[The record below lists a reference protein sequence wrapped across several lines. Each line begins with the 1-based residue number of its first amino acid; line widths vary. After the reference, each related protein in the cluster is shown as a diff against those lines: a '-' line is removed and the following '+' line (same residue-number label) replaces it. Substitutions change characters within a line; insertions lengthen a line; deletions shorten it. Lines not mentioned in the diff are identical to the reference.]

1 MDRIAHDNA
10 SVRTVRATLARVGS
24 VDRPRISLPD
34 DAADAFPVG
43 EVVRVALDGSTR
55 HARVHR
61 GLDDGLELRALYDN
75 ARQAR
80 QGSALRA
87 DESPSGERGG
97 EAPGERQRREHH
109 DPRGPDGEDRLPSW
123 VDDRD
128 LEFGRSVLV
137 DVVDEG
143 FFYGVRAPSE
153 SAVYEV
159 PDRPD
164 DGLAAIARDLEES

>member
-1 MDRIAHDNA
+1 MDRIANDNA
-10 SVRTVRATLARVGS
+10 SVGTVRATLARVGS
-24 VDRPRISLPD
+24 VDRPRISLPS

-61 GLDDGLELRALYDN
+61 GLDDGLELRAVYDN

-80 QGSALRA
+80 QG
-87 DESPSGERGG
+87 
-97 EAPGERQRREHH
+97 
-109 DPRGPDGEDRLPSW
+109 DGTDRLPSW
-123 VDDRD
+123 VDERD

-137 DVVDEG
+137 DIVDEG
-143 FFYGVRAPSE
+143 FFYGIRAPSE
-153 SAVYEV
+153 AAVYEV

-164 DGLAAIARDLEES
+164 DGLAAIARDLEEP

>member
-1 MDRIAHDNA
+1 MERIANDNDA
-10 SVRTVRATLARVGS
+10 VRTVRATLERVGRT
-24 VDRPRISLPD
+24 DRPRIDLPD
-34 DAADAFPVG
+34 GERDAFPVG
-43 EVVRVALDGSTR
+43 EVVRVALDGRTR

-75 ARQAR
+75 PRQAR
-80 QGSALRA
+80 TG
-87 DESPSGERGG
+87 
-97 EAPGERQRREHH
+97 
-109 DPRGPDGEDRLPSW
+109 DGEDRLPAW
-123 VDDRD
+123 VADRD
-128 LEFGRSVLV
+128 LAFGRSVLV

-164 DGLAAIARDLEES
+164 DGLAAIARDLEEP